1 MWRSCGRPPNKLFGV
16 GSCALGIGKGAG
28 YGIKDEVR
36 PNEQLSVMFRRLE
49 SEAIIGDFGLVQGAA
64 SGDGTDRMDYAFGE
78 LTVILRQ
85 ATIAC

>member
-1 MWRSCGRPPNKLFGV
+1 
-16 GSCALGIGKGAG
+16 
-28 YGIKDEVR
+28 
-36 PNEQLSVMFRRLE
+36 MFRRLE